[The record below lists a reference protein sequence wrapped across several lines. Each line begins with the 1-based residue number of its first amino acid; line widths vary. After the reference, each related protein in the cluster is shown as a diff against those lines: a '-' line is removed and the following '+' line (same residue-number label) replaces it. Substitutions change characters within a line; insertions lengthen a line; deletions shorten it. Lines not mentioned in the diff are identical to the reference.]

1 MTATTTKPLDFAT
14 LRRALIDGD
23 ADVVT
28 GCYTPA
34 AELHIYDKDRT
45 PSAPRV
51 IRGRDAIG
59 ELWNDICSREMTH
72 EVDDEVLGD
81 RRVSFVESCRL
92 PDGTQVKAA
101 SVLELD
107 GGLIARHQTI
117 VVWDE

>member
-1 MTATTTKPLDFAT
+1 MTTTTTKPLDFAM

-23 ADVVT
+23 AGAVT

-34 AELHIYDKDRT
+34 AELHIYDKNRT

-51 IRGRDAIG
+51 IRGREAIA
-59 ELWNDICSREMTH
+59 EHWNDICSREMTH
-72 EVDDEVLGD
+72 SVDDEVLGD
-81 RRVSFVESCRL
+81 RRISFLESCQL
-92 PDGTQVKAA
+92 PDGTRVKAA

-107 GGLIARHQTI
+107 DGLIAQHQTI